1 MLRCSHLV
9 GKSICYMWDFDVIIE
24 SVVSELDMENEKL
37 HISIFNAT

>member
-1 MLRCSHLV
+1 
-9 GKSICYMWDFDVIIE
+9 MWECDVIIE